1 MIRLLSAGVISQFVV
16 AAVALIRTP
25 IIISSIGPA
34 EFGSYVALIGA
45 WAVLAA
51 VGEGYRAN
59 LRQNG
64 VNRVVGFQN
73 LTINYL
79 KSSWISVVAVVPA
92 IIILSVAGINRAGGV
107 DWGLFIVVVLLGLSY
122 PIFSGA
128 VGNIEAQGKF
138 TWFHVSTICGQ
149 ILSLI
154 VIIFLAHVGNVYLFA
169 IVTLL
174 PAFVPGFV
182 AVWKMRNLVRMSPGE
197 LEGNSKFNRYY
208 SLVIVFETI
217 AYSLDS
223 AILLAMIGPVAAA
236 EFAITQRLMVFFSI
250 IPIILSPLI
259 AFKASQDNTIKWL
272 KNVQKNQTIFALLIS
287 IFLLTFSGFIFQFL
301 THGLLEF
308 SIWLVAIGCLN
319 GVIGSFASTAIQSV
333 SAPDLMKARF
343 FGAVLLAVIS
353 TVTTF
358 LLLPLAG
365 PSSAFFGTMLGTV
378 SYWLVAKKIRS
389 K

>member
-1 MIRLLSAGVISQFVV
+1 MIRLLSAGVVSQFVV

-25 IIISSIGPA
+25 IIISSIGPT

-64 VNRVVGFQN
+64 VNRAVSFKN
-73 LTINYL
+73 LILNYITN
-79 KSSWISVVAVVPA
+79 SWISVVSVIPA
-92 IIILSVAGINRAGGV
+92 MIILSIASINRAGGV
-107 DWGLFIVVVLLGLSY
+107 DWGLFIVVVLLGLGY

-138 TWFHVSTICGQ
+138 TWFHISTICGQ
-149 ILSLI
+149 ILSLF
-154 VIIFLAHVGNVYLFA
+154 VVIFLENIGNVYLFA

-174 PAFVPGFV
+174 PAFAPGFV
-182 AVWKMRNLVRMSPGE
+182 ALWKMRNLVHMSSDG
-197 LEGNSKFNRYY
+197 LVNNSKFNRYY

-259 AFKASQDNTIKWL
+259 AFKGSQENTMKWM

-287 IFLLTFSGFIFQFL
+287 IVLLTFSSYIFQFL

-333 SAPDLMKARF
+333 SAPNLMKARF
-343 FGAVLLAVIS
+343 FGAILLAVIS

-378 SYWLVAKKIRS
+378 SYWLVAIKIRS
-389 K
+389 R